1 MKFSEKWGDSIDSAV
16 ELALQDLKLTR
27 DQVKITVLEE
37 PSRGFL
43 GIIGNKLAKVRVEEI
58 VPEKPVNKAEAP
70 AAKEEPEVPAEVEK
84 AEAPK
89 PAKTPRYEKQVSYEG
104 NNEILIEL
112 TGQDE
117 DEEEQAPRRA
127 SRKSHGRNR
136 NRNRADR
143 PEISAKQAAEAA
155 RKAEAEYEEA
165 GLLSERPEDL
175 VLNEEHPAGAFLKD
189 LFREMGL
196 DVTVTVYT
204 SDDCVYA
211 EVEGPDCGTV
221 IGKRGQTLDSV
232 QYLTSLVVN
241 KDQNKYIRTI
251 IDAEGYRR
259 KREMTL
265 EKLASR
271 LAEKAVR
278 TGRSVRLEP
287 MNPYERK
294 VIHSVLQNYSGVTT
308 RSEGEEPY
316 RRVIIEPVK

>member
-1 MKFSEKWGDSIDSAV
+1 MKFSQKWGDSIDSAV
-16 ELALQDLKLTR
+16 ELALMDLKLTR

-58 VPEKPVNKAEAP
+58 PQEKPGTKTEAP
-70 AAKEEPEVPAEVEK
+70 VKEQAPEAKEEPNA
-84 AEAPK
+84 AAGEAPRAHK
-89 PAKTPRYEKQVSYEG
+89 APKQVSIDE
-104 NNEILIEL
+104 NSEILIEI
-112 TGQDE
+112 TGQD
-117 DEEEQAPRRA
+117 DEEEAPTPRKSSA
-127 SRKSHGRNR
+127 KKSHGRGR
-136 NRNRADR
+136 GRRSERGEKADKRA
-143 PEISAKQAAEAA
+143 EEAA
-155 RKAEAEYEEA
+155 KKAEAEYEEA
-165 GLLSERPEDL
+165 GLLSERPDDLALDENNPAKKFLEDL
-175 VLNEEHPAGAFLKD
+175 FK
-189 LFREMGL
+189 EMGL
-196 DVTVTVYT
+196 DVTVTVY
-204 SDDCVYA
+204 SSEECVYA

-259 KREMTL
+259 KRELTL

-271 LAEKAVR
+271 LADKAVR
-278 TGRSVRLEP
+278 SGRSVRLEP

>member
-1 MKFSEKWGDSIDSAV
+1 MKFSEKWGESIDSAV

-43 GIIGNKLAKVRVEEI
+43 GFFGNKLAKVRVEEL
-58 VPEKPVNKAEAP
+58 VPEKKAEPVAVPKEEPKKEEKPAP
-70 AAKEEPEVPAEVEK
+70 AAPK
-84 AEAPK
+84 APK
-89 PAKTPRYEKQVSYEG
+89 VEKQVSYEG
-104 NNEILIEL
+104 SSEICIEVC
-112 TGQDE
+112 GQDTEE
-117 DEEEQAPRRA
+117 DAEQKAPIA
-127 SRKSHGRNR
+127 KPAKARKSRTR
-136 NRNRADR
+136 K
-143 PEISAKQAAEAA
+143 PAKAKHE
-155 RKAEAEYEEA
+155 RKVSEEGLKAEAEYEES
-165 GLLSERPEDL
+165 GVLSERPENL
-175 VLNEEHPAGAFLKD
+175 VLNETHPVNAFLKD
-189 LFREMGL
+189 MFREMGL
-196 DVTVTVYT
+196 DVSVVVYT

-259 KREMTL
+259 KREITL

-271 LAEKAVR
+271 LAEKAVH
-278 TGRSVRLEP
+278 TGRSVKLEP

>member
-16 ELALQDLKLTR
+16 ELALMDLNLTR

-58 VPEKPVNKAEAP
+58 VPEKKP
-70 AAKEEPEVPAEVEK
+70 AAKAQETEVKAEKKEK
-84 AEAPK
+84 AMTEAPK
-89 PAKTPRYEKQVSYEG
+89 PQKTSKIEKQISHEG
-104 NNEILIEL
+104 NSEILIEL

-117 DEEEQAPRRA
+117 DEKPAPLPKKPSNKKQGKKQGRR
-127 SRKSHGRNR
+127 SERSDK
-136 NRNRADR
+136 D
-143 PEISAKQAAEAA
+143 AAEAA
-155 RKAEAEYEEA
+155 RRAEAEYEEA
-165 GLLSERPEDL
+165 GLLSERPDNL
-175 VLNEEHPAGAFLKD
+175 VPDENHPVNEFLKN
-189 LFREMGL
+189 LFKEMGL
-196 DVTVTVYT
+196 DVSVKVY
-204 SDDCVYA
+204 SSEDCVYA

-294 VIHSVLQNYSGVTT
+294 VIHSVLQNYGGVTT